1 MAGTNSLG
9 EGESGGGH
17 SLFEASPRK
26 RSCKKSLLK
35 DWCIKQFDIKLTPC
49 GV

>member
-17 SLFEASPRK
+17 SLFEASPRE
-26 RSCKKSLLK
+26 RSRKK
-35 DWCIKQFDIKLTPC
+35 IAA
-49 GV
+49 